1 LIPLDA
7 LFVEW
12 SEVIY
17 LQRSGPGNGAYHNA
31 IRNPQKDVNRL
42 TGMLICNVARD
53 SCGVAI
59 GVARVEINNR
69 CLMNQ

>member
-17 LQRSGPGNGAYHNA
+17 LQRSGSGNGAYHNA
-31 IRNPQKDVNRL
+31 IRNPQKDANRL

-53 SCGVAI
+53 SCAVAI
-59 GVARVEINNR
+59 GVAQVEINNR